1 MIQFSGVYDTSKKWF
16 EQTNGQFES
25 YDNGYNITYYSNNK
39 ELYMWNVATSKSVYF
54 SSVTET
60 SLIERDSGEEWTASW
75 NGTVL
80 TLTDP
85 DGGSY
90 KLEWSGYSL

>member
-1 MIQFSGVYDTSKKWF
+1 MVLYKHCMFS
-16 EQTNGQFES
+16 Q
-25 YDNGYNITYYSNNK
+25 YSTQQWLLTCRNE